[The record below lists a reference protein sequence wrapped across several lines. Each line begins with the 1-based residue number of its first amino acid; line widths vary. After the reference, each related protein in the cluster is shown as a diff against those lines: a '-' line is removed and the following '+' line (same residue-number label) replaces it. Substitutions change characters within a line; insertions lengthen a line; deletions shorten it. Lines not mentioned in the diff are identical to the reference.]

1 MTRYVSI
8 GNECAHLSLAAQ
20 PDGIALEYKLVG
32 LSRHLIRQQSE
43 FALAMAIKAI
53 RLASGR
59 EIQPVRVRFA
69 HVRTSDL
76 KDFIRS
82 FGCPVEF
89 KTPSDHLTFSR
100 ETLALPQIT
109 ADPQLLHILR
119 PICEAETGALNQGG
133 SLRASVQSEIQRLLP
148 QGHAIFEIVAK
159 TLGLSV
165 RTLSRNL
172 AAEGSAFTEIMDEMR
187 HASSS
192 SRSNLRCWTK
202 IGRGVDDPGERA
214 HQVVAVKRA
223 LATQAQRGEYQ
234 ADALRP
240 STAHRSE
247 AASTSRR

>member
-1 MTRYVSI
+1 MELMTRYVSI

-76 KDFIRS
+76 KDFIRF

-89 KTPSDHLTFSR
+89 KAPSDHLTFSR

-119 PICEAETGALNQGG
+119 PICEAETARSTREAHCALRSKAKSNG
-133 SLRASVQSEIQRLLP
+133 SCRRV
-148 QGHAIFEIVAK
+148 
-159 TLGLSV
+159 
-165 RTLSRNL
+165 TLS
-172 AAEGSAFTEIMDEMR
+172 
-187 HASSS
+187 
-192 SRSNLRCWTK
+192 SR
-202 IGRGVDDPGERA
+202 
-214 HQVVAVKRA
+214 
-223 LATQAQRGEYQ
+223 
-234 ADALRP
+234 
-240 STAHRSE
+240 
-247 AASTSRR
+247 